1 MDGKMID
8 VASAERCR
16 RTLDRAD
23 AIADMNR
30 RKKRL
35 LETPTPWRKD
45 SEQLLQIPRSAEKK
59 GCNCYPEDGLQGGIT
74 QGLFSPLRYALRGVL
89 YGNSAAGPPV

>member
-16 RTLDRAD
+16 RTLDRAY

-45 SEQLLQIPRSAEKK
+45 SEQLLQIPRSAEEKRVVIVTLK
-59 GCNCYPEDGLQGGIT
+59 MGSRGELPRAS
-74 QGLFSPLRYALRGVL
+74 SP
-89 YGNSAAGPPV
+89 P

>member
-1 MDGKMID
+1 MDGRMID

-16 RTLDRAD
+16 RTLGRAD

-45 SEQLLQIPRSAEKK
+45 PEPQSKKPGSTEEKRVVMVTLKTGSRGELPRAS
-59 GCNCYPEDGLQGGIT
+59 
-74 QGLFSPLRYALRGVL
+74 SP
-89 YGNSAAGPPV
+89 P

>member
-16 RTLDRAD
+16 RTLGRAD

-45 SEQLLQIPRSAEKK
+45 L
-59 GCNCYPEDGLQGGIT
+59 
-74 QGLFSPLRYALRGVL
+74 
-89 YGNSAAGPPV
+89 